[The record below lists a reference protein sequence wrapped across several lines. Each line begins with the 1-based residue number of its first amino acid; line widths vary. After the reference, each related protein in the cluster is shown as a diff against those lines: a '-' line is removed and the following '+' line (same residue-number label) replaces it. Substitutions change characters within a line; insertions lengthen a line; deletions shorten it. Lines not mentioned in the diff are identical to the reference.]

1 MSSMQFRNDKNY
13 ILKKVQSNTKK
24 RLLDYLIKKST
35 ERYEIS
41 TNPLGL
47 NDDTSNMIKN
57 FKINN
62 HKKLDFFY
70 RKISAIYRFNH
81 GEVQLSFLWD
91 GSSHEEFYK
100 NRWTSFFKIEIKRMV
115 KNEKFR
121 KIVLSI
127 LILIK
132 KKDEIADLQ
141 YNLSTFIRNKYNIQ
155 VFKRKGVVLHR

>member
-1 MSSMQFRNDKNY
+1 MSSKQFRNDKNY
-13 ILKKVQSNTKK
+13 ILKKVQLNTKK
-24 RLLDYLIKKST
+24 PLLDYLISKST
-35 ERYEIS
+35 ERYVIS

-47 NDDTSNMIKN
+47 NDSTSNMIKD

-62 HKKLDFFY
+62 YKKLDFFY

-100 NRWTSFFKIEIKRMV
+100 NRWSSFFKNEIKGMV
-115 KNEKFR
+115 NNEKFR
-121 KIVLSI
+121 KILLSI

-132 KKDEIADLQ
+132 KKDGISNLQ
-141 YNLSTFIRNKYNIQ
+141 YYLSSFIRNKYNIQ
-155 VFKRKGVVLHR
+155 VFKRKGIVLR

>member
-13 ILKKVQSNTKK
+13 ILEKVQSNTKK
-24 RLLDYLIKKST
+24 PLLDYLIKKST

-47 NDDTSNMIKN
+47 NDNTSNMIKN

-62 HKKLDFFY
+62 YKKLDFFY

-100 NRWTSFFKIEIKRMV
+100 NRWSSFFKNEIKRMV
-115 KNEKFR
+115 NNEKFR
-121 KIVLSI
+121 KILLSI

-132 KKDEIADLQ
+132 KKDGISNLQ
-141 YNLSTFIRNKYNIQ
+141 YYLSTFIRNKYNIQ
-155 VFKRKGVVLHR
+155 VFKRKGIVLR

>member
-24 RLLDYLIKKST
+24 PLLDYLIKKST

-47 NDDTSNMIKN
+47 NDNTSNMIKN

-62 HKKLDFFY
+62 YKKLDFFY

-100 NRWTSFFKIEIKRMV
+100 NRWSSFFKNEIKRMV
-115 KNEKFR
+115 NNEKFR
-121 KIVLSI
+121 KILLSI

-132 KKDEIADLQ
+132 KKDGISNLQ
-141 YNLSTFIRNKYNIQ
+141 YYLSTFIRNKYNIQ
-155 VFKRKGVVLHR
+155 VFKRKGIVLR

>member
-1 MSSMQFRNDKNY
+1 
-13 ILKKVQSNTKK
+13 
-24 RLLDYLIKKST
+24 
-35 ERYEIS
+35 
-41 TNPLGL
+41 
-47 NDDTSNMIKN
+47 
-57 FKINN
+57 
-62 HKKLDFFY
+62 
-70 RKISAIYRFNH
+70 
-81 GEVQLSFLWD
+81 
-91 GSSHEEFYK
+91 
-100 NRWTSFFKIEIKRMV
+100 MV